1 MFQKALC
8 MVMAFLMLFGVT
20 VFAETNA
27 ALVTQLLAQ
36 YSGDEITKENA
47 DYFFDLKKAVTAA
60 EEAGIDLRTI
70 PNYDK
75 FQSIR
80 WQLAEVVTAEATSV
94 NESAYIVVTLDTFIP
109 AEKINKET
117 VSVVRGNREVD
128 YTIQRGEGEVN
139 VFRVLISN
147 QMWDKE
153 NLRLRVNF
161 GVINYSKLFCI
172 TNDIAYDNLMLT
184 TAENKPINSPD
195 ELIDGK
201 LNVSYQITNNTYQV
215 GISDFTVYTAVYDGT
230 GSFVRLAKEPVTTL
244 NCGQAK
250 QISFSFDNLPDDT
263 GKISSFVWYNNNLK
277 PLIEKKEVQKTYGYD
292 NVMDPTKDIHVSF
305 IGGSITQGERYSV
318 PFIEH
323 WQKDR
328 TGKITVNNAGVG
340 GTGSSYGSMRFE
352 QDVLSYRP
360 DVVFVEFTLNDQ
372 HRLDRN
378 NVALNIENILSQCFN
393 AKHIPVVVFIHI
405 PDRRMLANGSAYG
418 IASNIQKYDKVLSEY
433 GLTALNLHQM
443 VLDRLA
449 DNNMDSWDNY
459 IKSDNVHPT
468 VEQGARIAEMMYQ
481 EFSSSPEI
489 YLKRLS
495 FPEELDS
502 SRNFSAVNCQNISP
516 FYTTCDSNWIFQPE
530 IRNVV
535 TEGYGDPVQNPFCNY
550 IGSKTSG
557 ATLTFHFTGT
567 RILISGLTGDMGRS
581 FAYVITDSSGNV
593 ETEGVG
599 DNYLKNYKW
608 YEEPTLVVYGLEDAK
623 HTLTLTVTE
632 DAEADALG
640 RMFGI
645 GEIWVDEK

>member
-8 MVMAFLMLFGVT
+8 MVIAFLMLFGVT

-36 YSGDEITKENA
+36 YSGDEVTKENA

-172 TNDIAYDNLMLT
+172 TNDIAYDNLTLT

-201 LNVSYQITNNTYQV
+201 LNVSYQITNNTYPS

-292 NVMDPTKDIHVSF
+292 NVTDPTKDIHVSF
-305 IGGSITQGERYSV
+305 IGGSITQGGHYSN
-318 PFIEH
+318 PLLELL
-323 WQKDR
+323 QKDR
-328 TGKITVNNAGVG
+328 VGKITSNNAGVG
-340 GTGSSYGSMRFE
+340 GSGSNYGVMRFHDE
-352 QDVLSYRP
+352 VLNYRP
-360 DVVFVEFTLNDQ
+360 DIVFVEFTLNDQ
-372 HRLDRN
+372 TKVNRQTMQQ
-378 NVALNIENILSQCFN
+378 NVESMIRECYAQE
-393 AKHIPVVVFIHI
+393 HVPVIIFIHI
-405 PDRRMLANGSAYG
+405 PDRRYNERLQNYG
-418 IASNIQKYDKVLSEY
+418 IASNIEKYDQVLNHY
-433 GLTALNLHQM
+433 GLFALNAHQL
-443 VLDRLA
+443 VLDSIKKNPE
-449 DNNMDSWDNY
+449 DTWDNY
-459 IKSDNVHPT
+459 VKENNVHPT
-468 VEQGARIAEMMYQ
+468 VEQGKNIANLMYQ
-481 EFSSSPEI
+481 ELTSNPFKYYQKIELPLEKYLPVTPDVFHATAMSPL
-489 YLKRLS
+489 YV
-495 FPEELDS
+495 
-502 SRNFSAVNCQNISP
+502 NF
-516 FYTTCDSNWIFQPE
+516 DENWEVDPE
-530 IRNVV
+530 IRSVV
-535 TEGYGDPVQNPFCNY
+535 AEGYGNPIQNPFEHY
-550 IGSKTSG
+550 IASSKSG
-557 ATLTFHFTGT
+557 ANLTFQFSGT
-567 RILISGLTGDMGRS
+567 RILLSGLTGGQGRECS
-581 FAYVITDSSGNV
+581 YTITDMNGNL
-593 ETEGVG
+593 ERQGTCH
-599 DNYLKNYKW
+599 NYLANYKW
-608 YEEPTLVVYGLEDAK
+608 YENNSLVEFGLPDTQ
-623 HTLTLTVTE
+623 HILTLTVTE